1 MHERGY
7 FARFDVRRADP
18 RGVVVRMVI
27 DANAYTIMPIQ
38 NVELT
43 AAADKIAGIL
53 KRYDLQR
60 VSVDVIAGVDD
71 EKPYTHI
78 RISDNDGRYD
88 SLTISWED
96 DD

>member
-60 VSVDVIAGVDD
+60 VSVDVIAGVDQ

>member
-60 VSVDVIAGVDD
+60 VSVDVIAGVDN
-71 EKPYTHI
+71 EKPFTHI

-88 SLTISWED
+88 SLTIGWED
-96 DD
+96 DE

>member
-43 AAADKIAGIL
+43 ALAGKLAEML
-53 KRYDLQR
+53 KRYDLE
-60 VSVDVIAGVDD
+60 SISMTVIAGVDD
-71 EKPYTHI
+71 ERPYTHI
-78 RISDNDGRYD
+78 TTADKNGKHNA
-88 SLTISWED
+88 LTTLWEED
-96 DD
+96 

>member
-18 RGVVVRMVI
+18 RSVVVRMVI

-60 VSVDVIAGVDD
+60 VSVDVIAGVDQ

>member
-7 FARFDVRRADP
+7 FARFNVRRANP

-60 VSVDVIAGVDD
+60 VSVDVIAGVDQ

>member
-7 FARFDVRRADP
+7 FARFDVRRADH

-60 VSVDVIAGVDD
+60 VSVDVIAGVDQ

>member
-1 MHERGY
+1 
-7 FARFDVRRADP
+7 
-18 RGVVVRMVI
+18 MVI

-43 AAADKIAGIL
+43 AAADKIASIL

-60 VSVDVIAGVDD
+60 VSVDVIAGVDQ

-88 SLTISWED
+88 SLTISWEED
-96 DD
+96 D

>member
-1 MHERGY
+1 
-7 FARFDVRRADP
+7 
-18 RGVVVRMVI
+18 MVI

-43 AAADKIAGIL
+43 AAAYKIAGIL

-60 VSVDVIAGVDD
+60 VSVDVIAGVDQ

-96 DD
+96 DE

>member
-43 AAADKIAGIL
+43 ALAGKLADML
-53 KRYDLQR
+53 KRYELE
-60 VSVDVIAGVDD
+60 SISMTVIAGVDD

-78 RISDNDGRYD
+78 TTADKDGKHNA
-88 SLTISWED
+88 LTTLWED
-96 DD
+96 D

>member
-1 MHERGY
+1 
-7 FARFDVRRADP
+7 
-18 RGVVVRMVI
+18 MVI
-27 DANAYTIMPIQ
+27 NGESYTIMPIQ

-43 AAADKIAGIL
+43 AIADKMAGIL

-60 VSVDVIAGVDD
+60 VSVDVIAGVDE

-78 RISDNDGRYD
+78 RISDNEGRYD
-88 SLTISWED
+88 SLTIGWED